1 MQTLLVTGGS
11 RGIGA
16 ATARRAARA
25 GYAVV
30 FSYLSDEAAATA
42 VCTDIERAGG
52 RALAVQADVAVP
64 ADIERLFEA
73 SDRAFGPLAGLV
85 NNAGIT
91 EQQMRVEHMDVARLM
106 RVFNTN
112 ILGSVLCAQAAV
124 RRLSTRHGGQGGS
137 IVNLSS
143 AAARIGSPGEFV
155 DYAMSKGA
163 IDTFTLGLAKEV
175 ATEGVRVNAVRPG
188 LIKTD
193 IHASSGE
200 PGRVARLTPMVPMQ
214 RGGEADEVAAAIMW
228 LVSDEASYVTGTLLD
243 VAGGR

>member
-30 FSYLSDEAAATA
+30 FSYLSDEAAAAA

-64 ADIERLFEA
+64 ADIDRLFEA
-73 SDRAFGPLAGLV
+73 SDRAFGPLAALV

-91 EQQMRVEHMDVARLM
+91 EQQMRVEHMDVARLT

>member
-73 SDRAFGPLAGLV
+73 SDRAFGPLAALV